1 MTVALGYVILYVPD
15 VEEAIAFYEGAF
27 SLTRRFVHES
37 GAYGELETGA
47 TVLAFASEDL
57 ADSHGFDYR
66 RQRPEAAAGAFEVC
80 LVTDDVA
87 ALVDRAAAAGARL
100 RVAPKQTP
108 WGQTIAYVSD
118 PVGHTIEI
126 CTPVSR

>member
-1 MTVALGYVILYVPD
+1 MTVSLGYVILYVPD
-15 VEEAIAFYEGAF
+15 VGETLTFYERAF
-27 SLTRRFVHES
+27 GLARRFVHES

-47 TVLAFASEDL
+47 TVLAFASEEL
-57 ADSHGFDYR
+57 ADSHGFAYR
-66 RQRPEAAAGAFEVC
+66 RQRPEAAPGAFEVV

-87 ALVDRAAAAGARL
+87 ALVDRAAAAGARRL
-100 RVAPKQTP
+100 VAPKQTP
-108 WGQTIAYVSD
+108 WGQTIAYVGD

>member
-1 MTVALGYVILYVPD
+1 MTVTLGYVILYVPD
-15 VEEAIAFYEGAF
+15 VEETLSFYEAAF
-27 SLTRRFVHES
+27 GLARRFVHDS
-37 GAYGELETGA
+37 GAYAELETGA
-47 TVLAFASEDL
+47 TVLAFVSEAL
-57 ADSHGFDYR
+57 ADSHGFAYR
-66 RQRPEAAAGAFEVC
+66 RQRPEAEPGAFEVV

-87 ALVDRAAAAGARL
+87 AQVDRAAAAGAKVL
-100 RVAPKQTP
+100 VAPKQTP